1 MVDRRKKLQR
11 EITFT
16 LAAEMQTILTSEI
29 PYPGLF
35 MKLCCET
42 GKCLSDQA
50 WHREL
55 PGNWRLQQKFS

>member
-29 PYPGLF
+29 PYA
-35 MKLCCET
+35 
-42 GKCLSDQA
+42 SDVEKWA
-50 WHREL
+50 FTA
-55 PGNWRLQQKFS
+55 PP